1 MKVLVTGGAGYIGS
15 HVTLAALDRGYDV
28 TVFDDLSTGFKENIH
43 RDTKFIQGSTLSESD
58 LFKVFNRNVFDAVIH
73 LAASKAAGESMQ
85 KPSKYAQNNIIGGLN
100 LINACFEHEIQV
112 FIFSSSAAVY
122 GTPQYNPIDEFHPL
136 SPTNYYGYT
145 KLVIEENLKWFS
157 DLKEMNYAS
166 LRYFN
171 AAGYD
176 LNKRINGLEI
186 DPQNLIPLTM
196 EAVIGK
202 RQKIEVFGN
211 DYDTNDGT
219 GVRDYVH
226 VSDLANAHINAIEYI
241 FNEKKDLRL
250 NLGNGKGYSVLDVID
265 KVMEISNK
273 DIKYNIVDRRNGDV
287 DVLIAKTDLAK
298 DLILWEGKNSDL
310 DTIIKSTWE
319 IYQSSI
325 LNN

>member
-1 MKVLVTGGAGYIGS
+1 MRVLVIGGAGYIGS
-15 HVTLAALDRGYDV
+15 HVALAALDRGYDV
-28 TVFDDLSTGFKENIH
+28 TVFDDLSTGLKDNINNN
-43 RDTKFIQGSTLSESD
+43 TKFIEGSTLSEFD
-58 LFKVFNRNVFDAVIH
+58 LYNLFESNVFDAVIH
-73 LAASKAAGESMQ
+73 LAGSKAAGESVY
-85 KPSKYAQNNIIGGLN
+85 KPSKYSQNNIIGGLN
-100 LINACFEHEIQV
+100 LINACFEHKIKS

-145 KLVIEENLKWFS
+145 KLVIEENLEWFS
-157 DLKEMNYAS
+157 NLKEMNYAS

-176 LNKRINGLEI
+176 LNKRVKGLEI
-186 DPQNLIPLTM
+186 DPQNLIPLIM
-196 EAVIGK
+196 EVAIGN
-202 RQKIEVFGN
+202 RQKIEIFGN

-219 GVRDYVH
+219 GIRDYVH
-226 VSDLANAHINAIEYI
+226 VSDLANAHIDAIEYI
-241 FNEKKDLRL
+241 INEKNDLRI
-250 NLGNGKGYSVLDVID
+250 NLGSGKGYSVLDVID
-265 KVMEISNK
+265 KVSEISDK
-273 DIKYNIVDRRNGDV
+273 DIEYNIVNRRIGDV

-298 DLILWEGKNSDL
+298 DLISWEGKNSDL